1 MKDNSTLHR
10 AGELA
15 KRLDVHPN
23 TIRSWSD
30 DFESLLSQ
38 GAIGRA
44 PGAKRRFTDD
54 DALILATIAD
64 MRNDGIGFDD
74 IRAAI
79 ENGKRV
85 DVLPA
90 LPTEAEEEARQN
102 VKLVPLPE
110 YQRAL
115 DEVKRLAAQV
125 DDLRVERD
133 LAMAKRQEG
142 VAELNEQIRTL
153 ERDLGTAQGQLRTVR
168 YAVIAVAVTAVAVLI
183 VAVAVI
189 VAVSGGV

>member
-1 MKDNSTLHR
+1 MSENEPLHK

-15 KRLDVHPN
+15 KRFDVHSN
-23 TIRSWSD
+23 TIRGWSD
-30 DFESLLSQ
+30 DFEEFMTPN
-38 GAIGRA
+38 AVGRS
-44 PGAKRRFTDD
+44 PGAKRRFTHA
-54 DALILATIAD
+54 DALVLATIAD
-64 MRNDGIGFDD
+64 MRNDGISFDD
-74 IRAAI
+74 IRAAL
-79 ENGKRV
+79 ERGKRV

-168 YAVIAVAVTAVAVLI
+168 YAVIAVVVTAVAVLI

-189 VAVSGGV
+189 FAVSGGV